1 MLPAR
6 KPGMR
11 VRGISSRTRPAA
23 TDGRGRCSTRQLRSV
38 QRRSCGVIPRLTAV
52 TERDSRVVDVG
63 GPTSEPSDELL
74 EPLKI
79 ASAWF
84 FYDVELVAYIFDR
97 ASGSYSRVR
106 LTRV

>member
-1 MLPAR
+1 MVEAAAQRVNCGQCSVVLAGLFLALPLSPSETAA
-6 KPGMR
+6 
-11 VRGISSRTRPAA
+11 SST
-23 TDGRGRCSTRQLRSV
+23 L
-38 QRRSCGVIPRLTAV
+38 GV
-52 TERDSRVVDVG
+52 
-63 GPTSEPSDELL
+63 PTSEPSLTDPRHAQSWSVRLNELL

>member
-1 MLPAR
+1 MVEAAAQRVNCGQCSVVLAWLFLALPLSPSETAA
-6 KPGMR
+6 
-11 VRGISSRTRPAA
+11 SST
-23 TDGRGRCSTRQLRSV
+23 L
-38 QRRSCGVIPRLTAV
+38 GV
-52 TERDSRVVDVG
+52 
-63 GPTSEPSDELL
+63 PTSEPSDELL